1 MHWWLTAAFGLWRG
15 LGSMKALRALEVAS
29 LGQQTAKERCEELP
43 AVLWVLNSSN
53 SPRGLVRLEPTP

>member
-1 MHWWLTAAFGLWRG
+1 
-15 LGSMKALRALEVAS
+15 MKALRALEVAS

-53 SPRGLVRLEPTP
+53 SPRGLVRLEPIHDSVEPTSNAL